1 MDADLY
7 SKQMYCLGM
16 YYKQALIGIESNF
29 DSFPIKELQR
39 LGYPNLYIRE
49 REDKFSGIMEK
60 SYGFRTTSVTRP
72 VIISNLVKIVRDTV
86 ELINDS
92 DTLKEMLMFIKN
104 EKGRAEAQ
112 EGEHDDLVMGLAI
125 AYRIIEQ
132 VVFMEDEIIIQNDT
146 QLQFQSENEDY
157 SDYGEDLSLIHI

>member
-1 MDADLY
+1 M
-7 SKQMYCLGM
+7 
-16 YYKQALIGIESNF
+16 I
-29 DSFPIKELQR
+29 
-39 LGYPNLYIRE
+39 
-49 REDKFSGIMEK
+49 
-60 SYGFRTTSVTRP
+60 
-72 VIISNLVKIVRDTV
+72 
-86 ELINDS
+86 
-92 DTLKEMLMFIKN
+92 IKN

-157 SDYGEDLSLIHI
+157 SDDYGEDIEII

>member
-1 MDADLY
+1 M
-7 SKQMYCLGM
+7 
-16 YYKQALIGIESNF
+16 I
-29 DSFPIKELQR
+29 
-39 LGYPNLYIRE
+39 
-49 REDKFSGIMEK
+49 
-60 SYGFRTTSVTRP
+60 
-72 VIISNLVKIVRDTV
+72 
-86 ELINDS
+86 
-92 DTLKEMLMFIKN
+92 IKN

-157 SDYGEDLSLIHI
+157 SDDYGEDILLIILTIQISNIFMFAFFMCIFNNKKIVNPVKAYQEHKRQEEDDRENRLKEKQILESLENIDRFDGTSLGQKDISTE